1 MVEIPTNLA
10 QQYFDSADVIM
21 IAVSSDEIITDI
33 NKKGCIL
40 LEYSK
45 DEILGKNMF
54 NDFVPKKMR
63 ENARR
68 FFHEMLTGHLRHVHS
83 EYPVSKKS
91 GQEVIINWHNIL
103 VSDEKGIVIGALG
116 SGTDV
121 TEQRQAE
128 EATMKM
134 ENRLQATLDS
144 MLEGCQIID
153 FDWRYAYVNEAIA
166 RQGRRAKKEL
176 LGHTMMEMYPGIENT
191 ELFSCL
197 KDCMIK
203 RIPHQMENEF
213 IFPDGSKGWFEL
225 RIEPAPEGILILSH
239 DVTKRKELEEELNKY
254 RHRLEEVVTA
264 RTAECAK
271 VNEQL
276 TEEIEEQRRKEEGL
290 RLRAIILDNAREAI
304 FLVNSNGNFVYANE
318 AAAKTYGYS
327 RDEFLN
333 LNLRRLLRPE
343 EAHLFESRLR
353 KVLEEGQ
360 LELETVHVRKDGSEL
375 TVKVHHSLVKTLHGE
390 FIVSVMQELA
400 GNSEGK
406 TQAN

>member
-1 MVEIPTNLA
+1 MVAMPTNLA

-21 IAVSSDEIITDI
+21 IAVSRDEIITDV
-33 NKKGCIL
+33 NKKGCAV

-45 DEILGKNMF
+45 DEVLGKNLF
-54 NDFVPKKMR
+54 DDFVPEKVR
-63 ENARR
+63 EDARR

-91 GQEVIINWHNIL
+91 GQEAIINWHNIL
-103 VSDEKGIVIGALG
+103 VSDEMGIIIGALI

-128 EATMKM
+128 KATTEM

-153 FDWRYAYVNEAIA
+153 FDWRYAYVNESVA
-166 RQGRRAKKEL
+166 RQGRRAKKDL

-191 ELFSCL
+191 ELFSYL
-197 KDCMIK
+197 RDCMFK

-239 DVTKRKELEEELNKY
+239 DVTKRRELEEELNKY
-254 RHRLEEVVTA
+254 RQRLEEVVTA

-276 TEEIEEQRRKEEGL
+276 TQEIEEQRKKEEGL
-290 RLRAIILDNAREAI
+290 MLRAMILDNAREAI
-304 FLVNSNGNFVYANE
+304 FLVNSKGNFIYANE

-333 LNLRRLLRPE
+333 LNLRQLLRHE
-343 EAHLFESRLR
+343 EAHLIESRLR

-360 LELETVHVRKDGSEL
+360 LELETVHVRKDGSHL
-375 TVKVHHSLVKTLHGE
+375 TVKVRHSLVKTLHGQ
-390 FIVSVMQELA
+390 FIVSVVRELV
-400 GNSEGK
+400 GNSETK
-406 TQAN
+406 TQAD

>member
-33 NKKGCIL
+33 NKKGCL
-40 LEYSK
+40 LLGSSK
-45 DEILGKNMF
+45 DLILGKNLF
-54 NDFVPKKMR
+54 DDFVPEKVR
-63 ENARR
+63 EDARR

-103 VSDEKGIVIGALG
+103 VSDEMGIIIGALS

-128 EATMKM
+128 KATTEM

-153 FDWRYAYVNEAIA
+153 FDWRYAYVNESVA
-166 RQGRRAKKEL
+166 RQGRRAKRDL

-191 ELFSCL
+191 ELFSYL
-197 KDCMIK
+197 KDCMVK

-276 TEEIEEQRRKEEGL
+276 TQEIEEQRKKEEGL
-290 RLRAIILDNAREAI
+290 MLRAIILDNAREAI
-304 FLVNSNGNFVYANE
+304 FLVNSNGNFVYVND
-318 AAAKTYGYS
+318 AAVKTYGYS

-333 LNLRRLLRPE
+333 LNLRDFSDPKK
-343 EAHLFESRLR
+343 H
-353 KVLEEGQ
+353 
-360 LELETVHVRKDGSEL
+360 T
-375 TVKVHHSLVKTLHGE
+375 
-390 FIVSVMQELA
+390 
-400 GNSEGK
+400 
-406 TQAN
+406 

>member
-1 MVEIPTNLA
+1 MVEMPTKLA

-21 IAVSSDEIITDI
+21 IAVSRDEIINDI
-33 NKKGCIL
+33 NKKACTL

-45 DEILGKNMF
+45 DEILGKNLF
-54 NDFVPKKMR
+54 DNFVPEKMR
-63 ENARR
+63 DNARR
-68 FFHEMLTGHLRHVHS
+68 FFHEMLTGHLRHIHS

-103 VSDEKGIVIGALG
+103 VSDERGIIIGTLS

-128 EATMKM
+128 KATTEM

-153 FDWRYAYVNEAIA
+153 FDWRYAYVNESVA
-166 RQGRRAKKEL
+166 RQGRRAKRDL

-191 ELFSCL
+191 ELFSYL
-197 KDCMIK
+197 KDCMVK

-254 RHRLEEVVTA
+254 RQRLEEVVTA

-276 TEEIEEQRRKEEGL
+276 TQEIEEQRRKEEGL
-290 RLRAIILDNAREAI
+290 MLRAIILDNAREAI
-304 FLVNSNGNFVYANE
+304 FLVNSKGDFVYANE
-318 AAAKTYGYS
+318 AAVKTYGYS

-333 LNLRRLLRPE
+333 LNLRRLLRLE
-343 EAHLFESRLR
+343 EAHLIESRLR

-360 LELETVHVRKDGSEL
+360 LELETVHVRKDGSQL
-375 TVKVHHSLVKTLHGE
+375 TVKVRHSLVKTMHGQ
-390 FIVSVMQELA
+390 FIVSVMQELV
-400 GNSEGK
+400 GNSKSK
-406 TQAN
+406 TQAD